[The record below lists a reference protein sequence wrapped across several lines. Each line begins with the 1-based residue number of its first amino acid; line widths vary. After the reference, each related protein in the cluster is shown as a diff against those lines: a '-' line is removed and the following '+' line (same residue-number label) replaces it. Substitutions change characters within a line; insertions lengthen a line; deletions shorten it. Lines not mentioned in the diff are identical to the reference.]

1 MKKPRYKAKLNF
13 QNEKGKRLWEKRI
26 IKPEEFAY
34 LKDVVC
40 VFPNGYKRLQKANYY
55 EDKTFTDRM

>member
-1 MKKPRYKAKLNF
+1 MGVG
-13 QNEKGKRLWEKRI
+13 KGQGTSSSTEEKRI

-34 LKDVVC
+34 LQDVVC

-55 EDKTFTDRM
+55 EDSTFTSKM